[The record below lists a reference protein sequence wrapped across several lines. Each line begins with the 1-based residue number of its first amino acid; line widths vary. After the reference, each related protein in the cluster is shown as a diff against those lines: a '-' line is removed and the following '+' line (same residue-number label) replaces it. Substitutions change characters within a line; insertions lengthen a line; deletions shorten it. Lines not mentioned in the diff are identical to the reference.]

1 MKWHG
6 EVMHAPRFVDTQF
19 GDLAL
24 WVSEFDESELEDQMD
39 DHFDAEARRREW
51 QDAQGRGPYANDVS
65 PPAVDLL
72 RRSRNA
78 RRSLDRPCDVH
89 GDHDGADP
97 MKAIRWSQWVAGVAV
112 VFAAMLV
119 GICLAVAGLV

>member
-65 PPAVDLL
+65 PL
-72 RRSRNA
+72 RWIFYAAAGTLGGVSIVLA
-78 RRSLDRPCDVH
+78 
-89 GDHDGADP
+89 
-97 MKAIRWSQWVAGVAV
+97 MYMAIT
-112 VFAAMLV
+112 M
-119 GICLAVAGLV
+119 GLIR